1 MRAVYLRLP
10 LLLNPCAIAAEVY
23 KAKKNLSQNFLNDQV
38 VLKKISD
45 FVNPDLRD
53 NFLEIGPG
61 RGSLTKILCPDV
73 ESLDAVELDKDLL
86 SELKRLEESQNSL
99 KIHNA
104 NILDFD
110 LSLLTEQNNLRVIG
124 NLPYNISSSI
134 VLWSLEHID
143 NFQDMH
149 YMFQKEFGQR
159 LFANPKTKSYGR
171 LSILS
176 QFMAQITYLFTIH
189 PESFNPQP
197 SVESVFIKIT
207 PIKGRDMNSP
217 LAKKLQEI
225 TQITFSKRRKML
237 SKSLKGILQQ
247 RDFLELEIDSSDR
260 PEDLSVEDFIKLSN
274 FLLEG

>member
-1 MRAVYLRLP
+1 MRAVYLKLL
-10 LLLNPCAIAAEVY
+10 LLLNSCAIVVEVY

-38 VLKKISD
+38 VLKKIID
-45 FVNPDLRD
+45 FVNPDIGD

-61 RGSLTKILCPDV
+61 RGSLTKILCPAV
-73 ESLDAVELDKDLL
+73 GNLDAVELDKDLL
-86 SELKRLEESQNSL
+86 PGLRLLEERQDSL

-110 LSLLTEQNNLRVIG
+110 LSELTEQNNLRVIG

-134 VLWSLEHID
+134 VLWSLKNID

-176 QFMAQITYLFTIH
+176 QYMAQITYLFTIH
-189 PESFNPQP
+189 PESFDPEP

-207 PIKGRDMNSP
+207 PIQGRDINSP

-237 SKSLKGILQQ
+237 SKSLKGVLQQ
-247 RDFLELEIDSSDR
+247 RDFLELGIKSSDR
-260 PEDLSVEDFIKLSN
+260 PEDLSIEDFIKLSN
-274 FLLEG
+274 FLLED